1 MTEYLDNFYIREILT
16 SFVFIGVLMTIRIV
30 LVRMA
35 KRDSEVI
42 SKDQRRWIVRVKNT
56 SIVVG
61 IIGIVMIWAPQL
73 HTLALS
79 LTAVTVAIVVAL
91 KEVIL
96 CLTASFVRV
105 TTTPF
110 RVGDW
115 IVLEGQAGEVIDTDA
130 FTLRMQEVDLAN
142 NSYEYTGRIITVPT
156 SKIFTANITNLNFTR
171 KGHMFKDIT
180 VNVAYNDVD
189 PDALLGAFETIVKD
203 VYEAHRESA
212 TDTIRRA
219 VKKTGL
225 GLSSPEPA
233 IMMRTTDLGHYV
245 LAARLFIP
253 VENVAETSAQIVRR
267 TVAQAYALRQ
277 AQKKPVDDG
286 KADEE

>member
-16 SFVFIGVLMTIRIV
+16 SLIFIGILMTVRVLLIRV
-30 LVRMA
+30 T
-35 KRDSEVI
+35 KRDGDVI

-61 IIGIVMIWAPQL
+61 IIGIIMIWAPQL

-79 LTAVTVAIVVAL
+79 LTAVTIAIVVAL

-96 CLTASFVRV
+96 CITAAFVRV

-115 IVLEGQAGEVIDTDA
+115 IVLEGQAGEVIDIDA

-142 NSYEYTGRIITVPT
+142 SSYEYTGRIITVPN

-171 KGHMFKDIT
+171 KGHLFKDVT
-180 VNVAYNDVD
+180 VNVAYNEVD
-189 PDALLGAFETIVKD
+189 PNALVDSFETIVKA
-203 VYEAHRESA
+203 VYEGHREKA
-212 TDTIRRA
+212 TDSIRRA

-225 GLSSPEPA
+225 GLSSPEPV
-233 IMMRTTDLGHYV
+233 ITIRTTDLGHYV

-253 VENVAETSAQIVRR
+253 VEKVAEISAAIVQQ
-267 TVAQAYALRQ
+267 TAAKAYELRQ
-277 AQKKPVDDG
+277 LQKTPTPVN
-286 KADEE
+286 DEE